1 MWCKLRLCVFR
12 VCTSVRTFFIMVN
25 DMEKTAVFIGHRD
38 CYELTAD
45 NIIPAI
51 EKCISM
57 GIDTFLNGG
66 MGHFDNISA
75 IAVDSLRAKY
85 PNIKLVLVK
94 PYPKLKAHNPSLY
107 DDVILFAD
115 ESYIDEIGYRRAIP
129 QRNEYLV
136 DHSSV
141 AICYVHR
148 QSAGAFK
155 TYLKA
160 KQKGLKIIEIDA

>member
-1 MWCKLRLCVFR
+1 
-12 VCTSVRTFFIMVN
+12 
-25 DMEKTAVFIGHRD
+25 MEKTAVFIGHRD

-57 GIDTFLNGG
+57 GVDTFLNGG
-66 MGHFDNISA
+66 MGHFDHLCA
-75 IAVDSLRAKY
+75 IAIDDLKTKY
-85 PNIKLVLVK
+85 PHIKHILVK
-94 PYPKLKAHNPSLY
+94 PYPKLKTHDLSLFN
-107 DDVILFAD
+107 DIILFAD

-129 QRNEYLV
+129 QRNEYMV
-136 DHSSV
+136 EHSSV